1 MITGTKGETMDANPI
16 YNRLTDI
23 FRDVF
28 DDDDLIVT
36 PAMTAADVEEWD
48 SLNHIRLVLSIEKSF
63 GLRFSAA
70 EVGSLKNVGEF
81 VDLIQSKAA

>member
-1 MITGTKGETMDANPI
+1 MNNSSI
-16 YNRLTDI
+16 YSRLTDI

-28 DDDDLIVT
+28 DDDELVVT
-36 PAMTAADVEEWD
+36 PELTAADVEEWD

-63 GLRFSAA
+63 GFKFSAA

-81 VDLIQSKAA
+81 VDLIESKAA